1 MPVIKRTRDQLDI
14 RCLSFRSMG
23 ALVRFN
29 RPRGEI
35 VLTWLAGILPIR
47 RAVLPLDEIAG
58 AQVRKVER
66 YSGRITYCLVLRR
79 RRSAADV
86 SFACTSR
93 EEAMSLMRE
102 ISSFLE
108 IQTDEPEPSHA
119 RVEPVDPAAKT
130 PDAA

>member
-1 MPVIKRTRDQLDI
+1 MPVIKHTRDLLSI
-14 RCLSFRSMG
+14 RCLSFRNIG
-23 ALVRFN
+23 ASVRFN
-29 RPRGEI
+29 RPRGEM
-35 VLTWLAGILPIR
+35 VMTWLAGIFPFR

-66 YSGRITYCLVLRR
+66 YSGQITYRVVLRR

-93 EEAMSLMRE
+93 EDAMTVMRE

-108 IQTDEPEPSHA
+108 IHTDEPEQP
-119 RVEPVDPAAKT
+119 PAASTVET
-130 PDAA
+130 PNAA